1 MKLDDVRKLAQLE
14 FPRTAEGQRKLH
26 AHLRAMGID
35 PANLY
40 QELEMSSPCVNTHRD
55 VSYASATVSLH
66 SHSYAE
72 LIYCRETAGIEY
84 LIGSN
89 RYRLQNGDVLFIP
102 PDVSHRPLLPE
113 QLLSPYVRD
122 VIWISAD
129 FLTQLHRTFFPV
141 SQLTPD
147 DLAPLRT
154 AGTAWEVLEQLF
166 DNGVQEEQRKQPG
179 WETAV
184 LGNTMIILSYL
195 QRVYSLRSAG
205 TIRAEKPE
213 LTDRVTAYIERHFAR
228 SITIADLSKHFYV
241 SESTISHQ
249 FRQKMG
255 VSLYRYI
262 TQRRL
267 IAAKARIQAGLPLEQ
282 VGRDVGF
289 SDYSSFYRAFK
300 QEFGISPRRYREI
313 QSSSVSNTP
322 E

>member
-14 FPRTAEGQRKLH
+14 FSRDAQGQQQLH

-40 QELEMSSPCVNTHRD
+40 QELEMSSPYVNTHRD

-84 LIGSN
+84 LIGSD
-89 RYRLQNGDVLFIP
+89 RYRLQKGDVLFVP

-113 QLLSPYVRD
+113 RLQSPYVRD
-122 VIWISAD
+122 VIWISMD
-129 FLTQLHRTFFPV
+129 FLTQLHRTFFPD
-141 SQLTPD
+141 SRLRPD

-154 AGTAWEVLEQLF
+154 AGTQWEVLGQLF

-179 WETAV
+179 WESAV
-184 LGNTMIILSYL
+184 LGNTMLILSYL
-195 QRVYSLRSAG
+195 QRVYSQRSAG

-213 LTDRVTAYIERHFAR
+213 LTDRVTAYIERNFAQ
-228 SITIADLSKHFYV
+228 SITIAELSRHFYV
-241 SESTISHQ
+241 SESSISHQ

-267 IAAKARIQAGLPLEQ
+267 IAAKAQIQAGIPLEQ

-300 QEFGISPRRYREI
+300 QEFGISPRRYREM
-313 QSSSVSNTP
+313 QGNGV
-322 E
+322 